1 MKFQTE
7 RLILHVFGD
16 LHIEIRKTGGQKSS
30 GRIKYFNPQQP
41 GAIGS

>member
-16 LHIEIRKTGGQKSS
+16 LHIEIRKNRRTKIEWEDQV
-30 GRIKYFNPQQP
+30 F
-41 GAIGS
+41 